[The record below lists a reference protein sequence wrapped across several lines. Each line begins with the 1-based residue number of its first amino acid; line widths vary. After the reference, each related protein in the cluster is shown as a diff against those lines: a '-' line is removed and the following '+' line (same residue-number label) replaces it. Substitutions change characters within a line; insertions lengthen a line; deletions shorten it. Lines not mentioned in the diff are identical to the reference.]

1 MSKEATSA
9 DLQAAAYWRNVA
21 RSDRSEINVAVT
33 KVNELTT
40 AARREEQVPN
50 EGPRRARGP
59 SAG

>member
-1 MSKEATSA
+1 MSEEAASA

-33 KVNELTT
+33 KIRELT
-40 AARREEQVPN
+40 AAAQREEKEPN
-50 EGPRRARGP
+50 ESPRRARGL